1 MSVEVVAPEVSVAP
15 AAAEPWPKP
24 AQAWYAIFIFA
35 LALMVDFLD
44 RGIVGLLVRSIEQDL
59 HLNDFQ
65 ISLVTG
71 FAYVSIYAI
80 VGLPIARWAD
90 YGTRRNIVA
99 AGVAVWSLMTAF
111 CGLAQNFWQLFFCR
125 VGVGVGEAC
134 NGPPVFSMI
143 SDLFPREKLPRAIA
157 VLNFGFIAG
166 TGLAAILG
174 GTVIRALANVRE
186 VRVPLIGALHPWQMT
201 FIVVGLIG
209 LVVALLM
216 GTVKEPLRRG
226 RYSGSAGHGTLPVRE
241 IARFVV
247 DNRGTYAP
255 MFLGL
260 GFNVVMAFGFSVWAA
275 EFFRRTFAWAPADF
289 AITSGLITIIVAPV
303 GAIFG
308 SWLAER
314 FYREGKNDAN
324 MRVVLLSFAFN
335 APGLFPADPGAERPH
350 SLRYLR
356 LHPVCRDVG
365 AGADECC
372 PAGRDAGTKC
382 APRSQRFLC
391 SSSISWGSG
400 WGRRSSPRSP
410 NTCFTIRPSCAT
422 RSQASSRCSGPL
434 GIRIDLVGSEVVRP
448 QRRQG
453 ARRGDDGDR
462 TGAAYLVIEQGE
474 GVT

>member
-1 MSVEVVAPEVSVAP
+1 MSVEIAAQAEPIAP
-15 AAAEPWPKP
+15 AATEPWPGP

-44 RGIVGLLVRSIEQDL
+44 RGIVGLLVRPIEQDL
-59 HLNDFQ
+59 HLNDLQ

-71 FAYVSIYAI
+71 FAYVSIYAM

-99 AGVAVWSLMTAF
+99 AGVTVWSLMTAF

-174 GTVIRALANVRE
+174 GTVIRALAHVQE
-186 VRVPLIGALHPWQMT
+186 VRVPVIGALHPWQMT

-226 RYSGSAGHGTLPVRE
+226 RISGAAGRGTLSVRA
-241 IARFVV
+241 IARFVA

-255 MFLGL
+255 MFIGL

-275 EFFRRTFAWAPADF
+275 EFFRRSFAWAPADF
-289 AITSGLITIIVAPV
+289 AITSGFITIIVAPV

-314 FYREGKNDAN
+314 FYREGRDDAN
-324 MRVVLLSFAFN
+324 MRVVLLSFMFN
-335 APGLFPADPGAERPH
+335 APGLLLLTLAPSAPIAFGIFAYTQFVAMWVPGPMNAALQVVTPNEMRAQVTALFLFVFNIVGFGVGPSVVASITQYAFHDPAM
-350 SLRYLR
+350 LRYAL
-356 LHPVCRDVG
+356 
-365 AGADECC
+365 
-372 PAGRDAGTKC
+372 
-382 APRSQRFLC
+382 
-391 SSSISWGSG
+391 
-400 WGRRSSPRSP
+400 
-410 NTCFTIRPSCAT
+410 
-422 RSQASSRCSGPL
+422 ASVIAVLGPL
-434 GIRIDLVGSEVVRP
+434 GIASVWWGLNAYGRSVAK
-448 QRRQG
+448 
-453 ARRGDDGDR
+453 ARAWG
-462 TGAAYLVIEQGE
+462 
-474 GVT
+474 